1 MVGTLTL
8 GDVTNANVTVSGALG
23 AVKAIRWLAG
33 SVQAAKATSI
43 ATTGLAKPPVI
54 GDFGANVTLS
64 GVGVTGTAK
73 TLGSASIKGNVGA
86 SIWDL
91 TGPVGTLAI
100 TGTVGTVAQPWR
112 LIHPTSLGGLTFGDV
127 TNAEVT
133 INGGS
138 GAIKAKRWLDGSI
151 QAVRASSIAATGVA
165 ASLAN
170 PGMSGDF
177 AADVT
182 VTGTVKTTLAM
193 SIAGWLDG
201 ATILSTAGPVG
212 TLTVGGI
219 RDSRIQ
225 AGDASVHTSLG
236 GLIVRGIKGQT
247 YSFINSNISA
257 WTVGTVTL
265 RDVLTD
271 NAGHAPQ
278 AFGVQAHTVATY
290 SRYEGTAV
298 VKKGSKLTGPAPA
311 FDPVG
316 DYSVQLV

>member
-1 MVGTLTL
+1 V
-8 GDVTNANVTVSGALG
+8 
-23 AVKAIRWLAG
+23 
-33 SVQAAKATSI
+33 
-43 ATTGLAKPPVI
+43 
-54 GDFGANVTLS
+54 
-64 GVGVTGTAK
+64 
-73 TLGSASIKGNVGA
+73 A

-100 TGTVGTVAQPWR
+100 TGTAGTVAGPWQ
-112 LIHPTSLGGLTFGDV
+112 LVHPTYLGGLTLGDV
-127 TNAEVT
+127 TNATVNVSGE
-133 INGGS
+133 S

-151 QAVRASSIAATGVA
+151 RAVRVASITMAGTV
-165 ASLAN
+165 ASLTA
-170 PGMSGDF
+170 PAVSGDF

-257 WTVGTVTL
+257 WTMGTVPL

-271 NAGHAPQ
+271 NAGHTPQ

-290 SRYEGTAV
+290 SRYEGKAV
-298 VKKGSKLTGPAPA
+298 AKKGSKLTGPAPT